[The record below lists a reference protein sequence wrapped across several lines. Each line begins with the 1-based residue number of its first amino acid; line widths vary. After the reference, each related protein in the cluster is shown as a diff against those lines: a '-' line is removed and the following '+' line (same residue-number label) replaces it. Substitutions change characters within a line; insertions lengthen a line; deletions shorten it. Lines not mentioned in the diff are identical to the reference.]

1 MVAGMLTF
9 SLISISLGIMSVSY
23 GDVMPIDNTNFIE
36 HLFHSIGGSISGGLD
51 KLQSFSVGIV
61 DLSTIFHQL
70 IFWFFSFCPLQLFK
84 LKNEALAM
92 DFKHAK
98 INKKLDH
105 WTIVILL
112 LSLCLGFNYLIS
124 N

>member
-1 MVAGMLTF
+1 
-9 SLISISLGIMSVSY
+9 MSVSY

-70 IFWFFSFCPLQLFK
+70 ILVFFFLSLATLQVEK
-84 LKNEALAM
+84 MRALAM

-105 WTIVILL
+105 WTIVLL
-112 LSLCLGFNYLIS
+112 LYLYVLDLII
-124 N
+124 